1 MKFVTGMEIRHRFT
15 KTVNEGDHS
24 LFCSLTWNPQ
34 PLHINVE
41 KARESGFSGVLVNGM
56 YTLSLTL
63 GVSVYDLTMEGLI
76 GNLSIDDV
84 HYHAPVQIGDTL
96 NFMTRILHVRSSRSR
111 PDWEVVT
118 FQHFCFRNKDELV
131 LDCHRTTLMQ
141 SGCDQAED
149 ETVLDPDVIPATVS

>member
-84 HYHAPVQIGDTL
+84 HYHAPVEIGDTL
-96 NFMTRILHVRSSRSR
+96 SFMTRILHVRSSRSR
-111 PDWEVVT
+111 PDREIVT
-118 FQHFCFRNKDELV
+118 FQHFCFRKRDELV

-141 SGCDQAED
+141 SESGQLEEEAGSKPEAV
-149 ETVLDPDVIPATVS
+149 TLPVL